1 MTRPVI
7 GTVDHISGFVSGA
20 GEQIISIDGK
30 RFAAVID
37 LKRFPVVAGSIV
49 EYRTAGNRAE
59 ILAVQCDLL
68 PLPQAANLFNGGG
81 EQ

>member
-37 LKRFPVVAGSIV
+37 LQRFPVVAGCKV
-49 EYRTAGNRAE
+49 EYRAEGARAE
-59 ILAVQCDLL
+59 ILAVQTDLL
-68 PLPQAANLFNGGG
+68 PMPEASNLFNMGG
-81 EQ
+81 E